1 MYLWDKG
8 GVQISGGFFLL
19 SAWFALVNGLELLEV
34 VALGCTVHEL
44 GHYLALRCQ
53 GVAVTGLR
61 LCVLGAEMTA
71 DRSRLSYGGEL
82 AAVLAGP
89 GANLAAALL
98 LASGGEAFWT
108 AAGGNLVL
116 CVFNLLPLRPL
127 DGGRALELAA
137 SWAAGPDAGE
147 RAARAVGLCTALTLS
162 GCLAGVMVWS
172 GGSLW
177 LLPAAAAALW
187 TALRELRRK
196 RGERPERMR
205 KFENYSCICR

>member
-1 MYLWDKG
+1 MR
-8 GVQISGGFFLL
+8 ISGGFCLL
-19 SAWFALVNGLELLEV
+19 TAWFALVNGVGLLAV
-34 VALGCTVHEL
+34 VGLGCTIHEL

-53 GVAVTGLR
+53 GVEVTGLR
-61 LCVLGAEMTA
+61 LCILGAEMTA

-89 GANLAAALL
+89 GANLVAALL

-127 DGGRALELAA
+127 DGGRALELAV
-137 SWAAGPDAGE
+137 SWAAGPDMGE
-147 RAARAVGLCTALTLS
+147 RVVRVAGICTALSLCGGLT
-162 GCLAGVMVWS
+162 AVMLQS

-177 LLPAAAAALW
+177 LLPAAAAAFL
-187 TALRELRRK
+187 TVLREM
-196 RGERPERMR
+196 RGVH
-205 KFENYSCICR
+205 ENF